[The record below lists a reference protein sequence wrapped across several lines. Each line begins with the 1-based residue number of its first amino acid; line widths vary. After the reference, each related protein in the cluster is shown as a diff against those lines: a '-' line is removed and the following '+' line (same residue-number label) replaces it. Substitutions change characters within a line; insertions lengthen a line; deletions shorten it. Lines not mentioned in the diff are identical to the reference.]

1 MLSINY
7 TVQLNFTF
15 MNNYSFSVG
24 EFVHLEVLAFFP
36 IKSFWG
42 VGVEHIEKKK
52 KNRGNGYMH
61 SLYCLFTLHLFVFLD
76 KHRIAN
82 SWISFFCELSG
93 CLSNSAIKETI
104 IKL

>member
-52 KNRGNGYMH
+52 KQRQW
-61 SLYCLFTLHLFVFLD
+61 LHALIILPVYTAFICFSGQAQNSKFLD
-76 KHRIAN
+76 I
-82 SWISFFCELSG
+82 FL
-93 CLSNSAIKETI
+93 L
-104 IKL
+104 

>member
-1 MLSINY
+1 
-7 TVQLNFTF
+7 

-52 KNRGNGYMH
+52 KKQRQW
-61 SLYCLFTLHLFVFLD
+61 LHALIILPVYTAFICFSGQAQNSKFLD
-76 KHRIAN
+76 I
-82 SWISFFCELSG
+82 FL
-93 CLSNSAIKETI
+93 L
-104 IKL
+104 